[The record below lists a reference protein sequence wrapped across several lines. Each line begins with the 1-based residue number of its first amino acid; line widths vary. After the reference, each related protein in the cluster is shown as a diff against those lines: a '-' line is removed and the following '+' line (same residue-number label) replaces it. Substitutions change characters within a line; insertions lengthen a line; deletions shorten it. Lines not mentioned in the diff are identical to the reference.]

1 MFAITA
7 IVADDTGLVK
17 QVHSTDKGVV
27 LGPVLRKQDRAAV
40 VQAMCF
46 GDTEDEILL
55 GCKSG
60 IVECYDLATS
70 KRTIE
75 VESSAAAKS
84 ASAYVGLHCHDRL
97 ITYANEN
104 GTVTCVSRDDAGN
117 TTEITAAPQAN
128 VMKVCEEKPNLFAIG
143 GTDSEVRIW
152 DINDAAKPVFKAK
165 NVKPDKLFLQA
176 LKCVKSIDFMPGSD
190 GSQIVTGTAYK
201 ELRLYDSKAKLRPM
215 FNEVVS
221 DYAIN
226 SVSVAPDGTHVVVG
240 DVFGTVFSID
250 LRTRKRI
257 GNYRGVTGAVR
268 TVVCHKTLPLVACC
282 GLDRHLRVY
291 NIKSRKCL
299 FKTYMKQ
306 RLNCLLLTSTD
317 ETPEADDTAGAV
329 AGAGGE
335 GDEDGED
342 SEGDEDEED
351 ADDDDVWGELEV
363 EKETSKSKKRK
374 TGGSGSSNKKVRA

>member
-1 MFAITA
+1 MVGGGRALPWRGTGSLRRTCARSRRAWLVRVLPTA
-7 IVADDTGLVK
+7 SPRPA
-17 QVHSTDKGVV
+17 
-27 LGPVLRKQDRAAV
+27 PVLKLRGSCPRLAGNACNIRQGPLSLCTRV
-40 VQAMCF
+40 RSS
-46 GDTEDEILL
+46 ILTL
-55 GCKSG
+55 VHTPRGRCR
-60 IVECYDLATS
+60 
-70 KRTIE
+70 RTIA

-215 FNEVVS
+215 F
-221 DYAIN
+221 
-226 SVSVAPDGTHVVVG
+226 
-240 DVFGTVFSID
+240 
-250 LRTRKRI
+250 K
-257 GNYRGVTGAVR
+257 
-268 TVVCHKTLPLVACC
+268 
-282 GLDRHLRVY
+282 
-291 NIKSRKCL
+291 
-299 FKTYMKQ
+299 
-306 RLNCLLLTSTD
+306 
-317 ETPEADDTAGAV
+317 
-329 AGAGGE
+329 
-335 GDEDGED
+335 
-342 SEGDEDEED
+342 
-351 ADDDDVWGELEV
+351 
-363 EKETSKSKKRK
+363 
-374 TGGSGSSNKKVRA
+374 